1 MTTVTPVRRT
11 RRIVGLSA
19 AVAGAAAAATA
30 VVMLTGMTGS
40 AAYAVSKGSDG
51 TVDVQINSFV
61 DPDGLEAELAE
72 AGIKSVVDYLPAGQ
86 TCKQPRGENGAADGK
101 FAAGISKAGDGIAF
115 KIKEGEVPEGSTLV
129 LAVTKSVDGDS
140 APPSTVSLQI
150 VKGTVALCEPTSA
163 PTIPPADHETGG
175 TTDKQDNG
183 PTLNE
188 GTEEGQGVTNS
199 APATPPLDN
208 ETGGTT
214 DKQDN
219 GPTLNEGTEEGQ
231 GVTNKND

>member
-1 MTTVTPVRRT
+1 MTNFEDRLLSALKDEITTRKAEDQMTTVTPVRRT

-19 AVAGAAAAATA
+19 AVAGVAAAATA
-30 VVMLTGMTGS
+30 VVMLTGVTGS

-61 DPDGLEAELAE
+61 DPDGLESELAE

-115 KIKEGEVPEGSTLV
+115 KIKEGDVPAGSTLV
-129 LAVTKSVDGDS
+129 LAITKSEDGDS
-140 APPSTVSLQI
+140 AAPSTTSLQI
-150 VKGTVALCEPTSA
+150 VKGTVAPCEPTSA
-163 PTIPPADHETGG
+163 PAIPPA
-175 TTDKQDNG
+175 
-183 PTLNE
+183 
-188 GTEEGQGVTNS
+188 
-199 APATPPLDN
+199 DN

-219 GPTLNEGTEEGQ
+219 GPTVDDGTEEGQ
-231 GVTNKND
+231 GVTDKND

>member
-19 AVAGAAAAATA
+19 AVAGVAAAATA
-30 VVMLTGMTGS
+30 VVMLTGVTGS
-40 AAYAVSKGSDG
+40 AAAAYAVSKSSDG

-61 DPDGLEAELAE
+61 DPDGLESELAE

-115 KIKEGEVPEGSTLV
+115 KIKEGDVPAGSTLV
-129 LAVTKSVDGDS
+129 LAVTKSEDGDS
-140 APPSTVSLQI
+140 AAPSTTSLQI
-150 VKGTVALCEPTSA
+150 VKGTVAPCEPTSA
-163 PTIPPADHETGG
+163 PAIPPLDNET
-175 TTDKQDNG
+175 T
-183 PTLNE
+183 
-188 GTEEGQGVTNS
+188 S

-219 GPTLNEGTEEGQ
+219 GPTVDNGTEEGK
-231 GVTNKND
+231 GVTDKND

>member
-1 MTTVTPVRRT
+1 M
-11 RRIVGLSA
+11 GLAA
-19 AVAGAAAAATA
+19 AVAAAATA
-30 VVMLTGMTGS
+30 VVVLTGVTGVTGATGS

-61 DPDGLEAELAE
+61 DPEGLESELAE
-72 AGIKSVVDYLPAGQ
+72 AGITSVVDYLSAGQ

-115 KIKEGEVPEGSTLV
+115 EVKEGEVPAGSTLV
-129 LAVTKSVDGDS
+129 LAVTKSEDGDS

-150 VKGTVALCEPTSA
+150 VKGTVAPCEPTSA
-163 PTIPPADHETGG
+163 PTIPPADNGTGA

-199 APATPPLDN
+199 APATPPLNN
-208 ETGGTT
+208 ETGGTM

-219 GPTLNEGTEEGQ
+219 GPTLDQGTEEGQ